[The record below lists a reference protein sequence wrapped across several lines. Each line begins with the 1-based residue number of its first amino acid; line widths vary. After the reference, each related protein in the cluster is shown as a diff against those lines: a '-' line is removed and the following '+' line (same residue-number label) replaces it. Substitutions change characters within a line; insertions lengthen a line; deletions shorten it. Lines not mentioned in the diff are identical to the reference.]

1 MTAINPSRLDRK
13 HRLTRFA
20 VREHGGNILFMLP
33 AFALFA
39 FVVLIPFLQSI
50 PTSFTDKKA
59 IFAKEWNFVGF
70 ENYGK
75 LLKSASFRDS
85 FLHTFQFTI
94 VYIIG
99 ANMLGLALAL
109 LLWKSGPFNNVMRTL
124 LFMPFTVSLVASTKV
139 WSYVY
144 TDVLSPLTGAPS
156 PLGISSQVI
165 YGLAA
170 IAIWRDMGYCML
182 IYIAALQSISLEYYE
197 AARVEG
203 ANVFHEFIHIT
214 LPMIVPS
221 AFLVFILCWINSFK
235 IFKEVYFISGAYPDQ
250 SVYTLQNYMN
260 NMFEDLNYQKVTTAA
275 YIFAAIVF
283 LIFGVIYFIQKRL
296 QKRLG

>member
-13 HRLTRFA
+13 HRLKRFA

-99 ANMLGLALAL
+99 ANMLDKLGIYRSEALVRTAYEICRWHHERWDGRGYPDGLSGDRIPISAQVVSMADVYDALVSKRVYKAAYAPGTAVQMILHGDCGTFNPL
-109 LLWKSGPFNNVMRTL
+109 LLEC
-124 LFMPFTVSLVASTKV
+124 LVEIQ
-139 WSYVY
+139 
-144 TDVLSPLTGAPS
+144 DVLKEDVTE
-156 PLGISSQVI
+156 V
-165 YGLAA
+165 
-170 IAIWRDMGYCML
+170 
-182 IYIAALQSISLEYYE
+182 
-197 AARVEG
+197 
-203 ANVFHEFIHIT
+203 
-214 LPMIVPS
+214 LP
-221 AFLVFILCWINSFK
+221 N
-235 IFKEVYFISGAYPDQ
+235 
-250 SVYTLQNYMN
+250 
-260 NMFEDLNYQKVTTAA
+260 
-275 YIFAAIVF
+275 
-283 LIFGVIYFIQKRL
+283 
-296 QKRLG
+296 

>member
-170 IAIWRDMGYCML
+170 IAIWRDMGYRQM
-182 IYIAALQSISLEYYE
+182 AM
-197 AARVEG
+197 AAR
-203 ANVFHEFIHIT
+203 
-214 LPMIVPS
+214 P
-221 AFLVFILCWINSFK
+221 
-235 IFKEVYFISGAYPDQ
+235 
-250 SVYTLQNYMN
+250 
-260 NMFEDLNYQKVTTAA
+260 
-275 YIFAAIVF
+275 
-283 LIFGVIYFIQKRL
+283 
-296 QKRLG
+296 

>member
-1 MTAINPSRLDRK
+1 MTAINPARLDRK

-39 FVVLIPFLQSI
+39 FVVLIPFIQSI

-70 ENYGK
+70 ENYVK

-85 FLHTFQFTI
+85 FWHTFQFTI

-99 ANMLGLALAL
+99 ANVLGLALAL

-170 IAIWRDMGYCML
+170 HRHL
-182 IYIAALQSISLEYYE
+182 
-197 AARVEG
+197 ARYGLLHAHLYRRPAVHFAG
-203 ANVFHEFIHIT
+203 
-214 LPMIVPS
+214 
-221 AFLVFILCWINSFK
+221 ILRGGPGWKARMCSMNSFTSP
-235 IFKEVYFISGAYPDQ
+235 FP
-250 SVYTLQNYMN
+250 
-260 NMFEDLNYQKVTTAA
+260 
-275 YIFAAIVF
+275 
-283 LIFGVIYFIQKRL
+283 
-296 QKRLG
+296 

>member
-124 LFMPFTVSLVASTKV
+124 LFMPFTVSLVA
-139 WSYVY
+139 
-144 TDVLSPLTGAPS
+144 LSL
-156 PLGISSQVI
+156 
-165 YGLAA
+165 
-170 IAIWRDMGYCML
+170 
-182 IYIAALQSISLEYYE
+182 
-197 AARVEG
+197 
-203 ANVFHEFIHIT
+203 IHI
-214 LPMIVPS
+214 
-221 AFLVFILCWINSFK
+221 
-235 IFKEVYFISGAYPDQ
+235 
-250 SVYTLQNYMN
+250 
-260 NMFEDLNYQKVTTAA
+260 
-275 YIFAAIVF
+275 
-283 LIFGVIYFIQKRL
+283 
-296 QKRLG
+296 

>member
-182 IYIAALQSISLEYYE
+182 IYIAAHFAGILRGGPGGRRECVPRIYPHHPAHDRARHHLQRD
-197 AARVEG
+197 AA
-203 ANVFHEFIHIT
+203 
-214 LPMIVPS
+214 
-221 AFLVFILCWINSFK
+221 AFLGPALLRLLSNGHQH
-235 IFKEVYFISGAYPDQ
+235 ENG
-250 SVYTLQNYMN
+250 QNHRC
-260 NMFEDLNYQKVTTAA
+260 VR
-275 YIFAAIVF
+275 I
-283 LIFGVIYFIQKRL
+283 
-296 QKRLG
+296 